1 MDKSDELLKKDI
13 LTKNNKKVKEQT
25 LKRYLKSFDLD
36 ELIRFLTP
44 KVFVDEETGNISDM
58 EMININSKKN
68 LINYITNN
76 LEDILKCFIE
86 KTRTEEVNQLKFILE
101 NNNKDLLFDE
111 CPLSLNFINDLKI
124 LCFTKVYY
132 NNKKDLIKF
141 FMPIEFIE
149 IFNKILKDKE
159 VLEKNKYY
167 NDIYDYTESIIN
179 TYGIITL
186 TKLLELFEK
195 QMFKIEEEKLINIV
209 NLSLSYDKL
218 IFHPSEEDVL
228 VCNLEFSNE
237 DAAEEFYKDQTEDYK
252 VYSKEE
258 YKKISSYDYL
268 YKLKSYNELKNYFS
282 NNYKT
287 IEIDFEKFK
296 KSIVTNY
303 INIAQVSIDS
313 ANEFFKIHI
322 KYFIEVDNEKEDYIL
337 KLVNDIF
344 ENYPKWRKRG
354 NV

>member
-1 MDKSDELLKKDI
+1 MRKELH
-13 LTKNNKKVKEQT
+13 
-25 LKRYLKSFDLD
+25 
-36 ELIRFLTP
+36 
-44 KVFVDEETGNISDM
+44 
-58 EMININSKKN
+58 
-68 LINYITNN
+68 
-76 LEDILKCFIE
+76 LKCFIK

-209 NLSLSYDKL
+209 KCGKFDKDITQGL
-218 IFHPSEEDVL
+218 
-228 VCNLEFSNE
+228 
-237 DAAEEFYKDQTEDYK
+237 T
-252 VYSKEE
+252 
-258 YKKISSYDYL
+258 
-268 YKLKSYNELKNYFS
+268 
-282 NNYKT
+282 
-287 IEIDFEKFK
+287 
-296 KSIVTNY
+296 TN
-303 INIAQVSIDS
+303 I
-313 ANEFFKIHI
+313 
-322 KYFIEVDNEKEDYIL
+322 
-337 KLVNDIF
+337 
-344 ENYPKWRKRG
+344 
-354 NV
+354 